1 MAAEIEHRLEE
12 LESLVREQQETIETQ
27 RERIAELEDSST
39 DSTGTEAVDAPA
51 EDGAEQSTDE
61 RDDEALVSRRGAVK
75 AGGLLALAGVG
86 AGAAG
91 ANPTG
96 QVGTS
101 SRPLSTLYTQ
111 ELRGVPAGNGPL
123 AVFTDGSR
131 ALELGV
137 PGTDGIGNTAGA
149 NVLAG
154 SPQNNIDAGAV
165 GAVIAGG
172 GNDETGQGFGSGAN
186 LVRENYGTIGGGEG
200 NSVGDFDPGES
211 TASHATV
218 CGGRDNR
225 VNDFAATVGGGSSN
239 FAGGSSATVG
249 GGQDNRASD
258 LQTTVGGGNNNRA
271 SGTHATVGGGNGNRA
286 TSTETTV
293 GGGRSNTAG
302 GEAATVPGGRRGAA
316 ESFNSFVWND
326 STPYHGVP
334 NGTIDGL
341 SSDIAVDGE
350 PVTGTNTFSVSAQN
364 GVRLITGGASSPNV
378 TYIESGGTLVPGGNA
393 VGAPPGSGLTLETD
407 DGSRALELGVPTSDS
422 FGNTAGGNV
431 LAGSSS
437 NSIDGG
443 AVGAVVSGGGSDETD
458 VGGTSIGNNVVSA
471 NYGTVG
477 GGEGNTASG
486 EETTVGGGSKNTASG
501 DRATVGGG
509 SENRALD
516 RTATVGGG
524 VSNEASGVSATVG
537 GGNANTASARQS
549 TVGGG
554 NRNTASALQATVPGG
569 SLGAAKNSESFV
581 WNDGTSYHAIPNT
594 SFDGLSSNT
603 AVDGEPVTGSST
615 FSVSARGGF
624 RFITGSSSVTYIDD
638 SGTLVPGGNAVGAP
652 SGSGLTLETDDGSRA
667 IELGVPT
674 NDALGRTAGANVLAG
689 SPSNSIDG
697 GAVGAVVAGGGHN
710 GSDING
716 NPTGK
721 NVVSA
726 NYATIGGG
734 NGNTASSRE
743 ATVGGGNSNTGSGLQ
758 ATVGGGKDNTASGE
772 GSTVPGGIYA
782 AAQDQNSF
790 VWNDGTGYHSIPNT
804 DSDGL
809 SSQTEVS
816 VSVDEPTGANTFSVS
831 ATGGVRFITGS
842 NQVTFI
848 EGGTTGWA
856 TASSRAV
863 KTNIDPVDPEDALD
877 GVESLDVATWEYTD
891 ENGDGAGTTHI
902 GPMAE
907 EFHEAFDVGSS
918 DAHINSINA
927 DGVAFAA
934 IQGLA
939 AELDETRE
947 RLDER
952 EQRIA
957 DLETEGN
964 RKDERIDE
972 LERRLADLED
982 SLASHRRDG

>member
-1 MAAEIEHRLEE
+1 MAAEIEHRLEK
-12 LESLVREQQETIETQ
+12 LESLVREQQETIEAQ
-27 RERIAELEDSST
+27 RERIAELAEET
-39 DSTGTEAVDAPA
+39 TGDDANSNEANGPSGN
-51 EDGAEQSTDE
+51 GAERAADE
-61 RDDEALVSRRGAVK
+61 RDDGELVSRRGAVK
-75 AGGLLALAGVG
+75 AGGLLALAGLG
-86 AGAAG
+86 AGGAG

-131 ALELGV
+131 VLELGV

-200 NSVGDFDPGES
+200 NSVGDFDPSES

-225 VNDFAATVGGGSSN
+225 AGDFAATVGGGSSN

-249 GGQDNRASD
+249 GGQDNTASA

-316 ESFNSFVWND
+316 ESFGSFVWND

-407 DGSRALELGVPTSDS
+407 DGSRVLELGVPGTDG
-422 FGNTAGGNV
+422 GNRIAGGNV
-431 LAGSSS
+431 LAGSP
-437 NSIDGG
+437 
-443 AVGAVVSGGGSDETD
+443 
-458 VGGTSIGNNVVSA
+458 
-471 NYGTVG
+471 
-477 GGEGNTASG
+477 
-486 EETTVGGGSKNTASG
+486 
-501 DRATVGGG
+501 
-509 SENRALD
+509 
-516 RTATVGGG
+516 
-524 VSNEASGVSATVG
+524 
-537 GGNANTASARQS
+537 Q
-549 TVGGG
+549 
-554 NRNTASALQATVPGG
+554 
-569 SLGAAKNSESFV
+569 
-581 WNDGTSYHAIPNT
+581 
-594 SFDGLSSNT
+594 
-603 AVDGEPVTGSST
+603 
-615 FSVSARGGF
+615 
-624 RFITGSSSVTYIDD
+624 
-638 SGTLVPGGNAVGAP
+638 
-652 SGSGLTLETDDGSRA
+652 
-667 IELGVPT
+667 
-674 NDALGRTAGANVLAG
+674 
-689 SPSNSIDG
+689 NSIDG
-697 GAVGAVVAGGGHN
+697 GAVGAVVAGGGN
-710 GSDING
+710 DDTDNNG
-716 NPTGK
+716 NPTQ
-721 NVVSA
+721 NTVVSA
-726 NYATIGGG
+726 NYGTVSGGLS
-734 NGNTASSRE
+734 NTASNKEATVCGGSNNTASGE
-743 ATVGGGNSNTGSGLQ
+743 DATVGGGVENTASGDD
-758 ATVGGGKDNTASGE
+758 ATVGGGFDNTATGFRA
-772 GSTVPGGIYA
+772 TVPGGTTGA
-782 AAQDQNSF
+782 AEGDNSF
-790 VWNDGTGYHSIPNT
+790 VWNDGTGYHSIPN
-804 DSDGL
+804 SIFDGL

-972 LERRLADLED
+972 LERRLADLEESLGSD
-982 SLASHRRDG
+982 SRDG